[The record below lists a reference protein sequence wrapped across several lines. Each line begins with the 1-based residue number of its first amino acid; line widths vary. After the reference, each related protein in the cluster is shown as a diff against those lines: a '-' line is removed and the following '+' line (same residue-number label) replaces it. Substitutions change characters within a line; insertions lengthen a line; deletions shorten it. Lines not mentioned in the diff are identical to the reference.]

1 MPVYQY
7 KGISSSGRAVSGSIE
22 AESARSARMKLKATG
37 VFPKSVE
44 ETRTR
49 KDTKGFSWN
58 PSVRLKSN
66 KVSLSQLSV
75 AARQFATLIGAG
87 MPVVEAIRALCD
99 QIDNDNLRQV
109 FTEVG
114 DKVNEGDTLANSM
127 REYTK
132 VFPRVY
138 VNMVASG
145 EASGKLDLVLERLA
159 DLFES
164 QTILRRKIYSALT
177 YPVLMLFL
185 CLGVVVFLLAFLVP
199 KITEI
204 FKDKG
209 AILPLPTRVVIGLSD
224 FTQDYWHYCFLG
236 AVAALFALRAY
247 CRSVVG
253 RKRLDKLKL
262 SIPIFGSVI
271 LKTATSRFARNLGTM
286 LDSGIELLRALSIA
300 RNIVNNVILE
310 EAIDKAIDRI
320 REGASLSSELKSSG
334 LFPPLLTHMV
344 AIGEKTGALDE
355 MLLRAAKSYE
365 SEVDAFVNGLTSI
378 LEPLLIIFLAG
389 IVAVIIAAVMLPML
403 EMTSLTGI

>member
-7 KGISSSGRAVSGSIE
+7 KGISSSGRATSGSIE
-22 AESARSARMKLKATG
+22 ADSARAARIKLKATG
-37 VFPKSVE
+37 IFPKSVE
-44 ETRTR
+44 ETRAQ
-49 KDTKGFSWN
+49 
-58 PSVRLKSN
+58 KSN
-66 KVSLSQLSV
+66 KNAAWNMSIQLKGHKVSLSQLSI

-99 QIDNDNLRQV
+99 QIDSDHLRQV
-109 FTEVG
+109 FAEVG
-114 DKVNEGDTLANSM
+114 EKVNEGDTLANAM
-127 REYTK
+127 REHQK

-138 VNMVASG
+138 INMVASG

-177 YPVLMLFL
+177 YPILMLVL
-185 CLGVVVFLLAFLVP
+185 CFCVVVFLLIFLVP

-204 FKDKG
+204 FKSKG
-209 AILPLPTRVVIGLSD
+209 ALLPLPTRIVIYISD
-224 FTQDYWHYCFLG
+224 FLQNYWYYCSIV
-236 AVAALFALRAY
+236 AVLAFFAIRTYAA
-247 CRSVVG
+247 STKG
-253 RKRLDKLKL
+253 KRQIDKLKL
-262 SIPIFGSVI
+262 AIPVFGSII

-286 LDSGIELLRALSIA
+286 LNSGIELLRALGIA
-300 RNIVNNVILE
+300 RNIVSNVILE

-320 REGASLSSELKSSG
+320 REGASLSTELKSAN

-365 SEVDAFVNGLTSI
+365 SEVDAFVSGLTSI
-378 LEPLLIIFLAG
+378 IEPLLIVFLAFIVG
-389 IVAVIIAAVMLPML
+389 IIIIAVMLPML
-403 EMTSLTGI
+403 EMASLTGM